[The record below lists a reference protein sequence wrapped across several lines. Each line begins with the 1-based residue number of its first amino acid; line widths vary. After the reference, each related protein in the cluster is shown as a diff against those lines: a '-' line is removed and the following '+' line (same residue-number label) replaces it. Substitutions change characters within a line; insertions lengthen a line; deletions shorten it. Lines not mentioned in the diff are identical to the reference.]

1 LAADFATGL
10 ATGLAAVFTS
20 TFATGL
26 VASFATGLAAT
37 FALALIFFVAVG
49 LEEDT
54 EAFEGAV
61 FLAGIEAVLLAA
73 LRGFWGVALA
83 LDLVI
88 GLVATFLATVFFAEF
103 LVAAALVAGFLV
115 GMFNP

>member
-1 LAADFATGL
+1 M
-10 ATGLAAVFTS
+10 
-20 TFATGL
+20 
-26 VASFATGLAAT
+26 AAT
-37 FALALIFFVAVG
+37 FALALMFFVAVS

-61 FLAGIEAVLLAA
+61 FLAGVETVLRTA
-73 LRGFWGVALA
+73 LMGFFGVALA
-83 LDLVI
+83 LALAM
-88 GLVATFLATVFFAEF
+88 GLAATFFATDFCADF

>member
-1 LAADFATGL
+1 M
-10 ATGLAAVFTS
+10 
-20 TFATGL
+20 
-26 VASFATGLAAT
+26 VASFATGLAAI

-61 FLAGIEAVLLAA
+61 FLTGIEAVLLAA

-83 LDLVI
+83 LALVI